1 MSLYRFYNTT
11 PGSIVF
17 ANTNNIADRVTFRN
31 EIATVKNQAFP
42 FDVIRTSVVAV
53 TPRTLSKPNCTDGCA
68 DTAQSADSV
77 RLEFSAASG
86 NGAALLQKLDDLVAY
101 IKANPA
107 LLNGFNPS
115 MADQNI
121 PPQA

>member
-1 MSLYRFYNTT
+1 MSLYRFYSTT

-17 ANTNNIADRVTFRN
+17 ANTNNISDRITFKN
-31 EIATVKNQAFP
+31 EIAQVKNQAFP
-42 FDVIRTSVVAV
+42 FDVIRTSIVAV
-53 TPRTLSKPNCTDGCA
+53 TPRTIQKPNCTDGCA
-68 DTAQSADSV
+68 DTVQSADSV

-101 IKANPA
+101 LKANPA
-107 LLNGFNPS
+107 ILNGFNPS
-115 MADQNI
+115 MADQTI